1 MLKRIFL
8 AGLLIIALS
17 LAGQD
22 IKDVE
27 PDSPF
32 FEAVKYVVDSKLME
46 LDENGNFRGAL
57 LVTRYDI
64 AQYIYRLVMRFELE
78 KLREKISLLDELDII
93 KAATIALDERTKKL
107 EEDYKLMDTRIEDVM
122 SRITSSASDLSELE
136 VKVNSLEDAYR
147 NLSLAFASFKQETGG
162 FDTEILRRIDTVEK
176 RLQELEKI
184 SGEHFS
190 RLGVIEDSLKRAET
204 MLSNLEETVTK
215 LGTETQNLLA
225 WKKDAGGDIL
235 LLKGK
240 VESLT
245 KHLNETTENVKSLS
259 SDLVK
264 LREVLL
270 QNISDVSGRTSSLEA
285 KLADL
290 ENEISQASERIL
302 DLESKLATVEKGL
315 ETLSSR
321 TSNLEKAQVE
331 YQMAESSLER
341 EVKDL
346 KQQVAALSD
355 RLQSVSSDVRTLTQ
369 KLAEEEKKTQEI
381 PVNTNLLMMIGVGAL
396 AIVLGIL
403 LLSR

>member
-1 MLKRIFL
+1 MKRIFL